1 MKERRLF
8 DELVQMKQSPSLMR
22 TLRITLAGFCVAVV
36 AASAQ
41 TTDSITNSLTLEE
54 FIQTALHHSF
64 DVQIKRYTPNI
75 ARYNLNMSYAGYD
88 PLYSFSGEHDYK
100 LSPGG
105 IDQQGRAFGGTDSEI
120 DRLSTGL
127 RGLLPWG
134 LSYDLGG
141 SLGDRTGTQLGFVPD
156 PNNPT
161 TVVTNSFVD
170 IATGQTI
177 SFRSTNF
184 NSISVRVP
192 SQEVTSGN
200 VGVLQLRQP
209 VLKNFWIDSTRL
221 NIVLNKRN
229 LKISDLELRFQIMN
243 TVTAVEDAYYNL
255 IFSEENV
262 KVQTAARD
270 LAKRLLEENKTKVR
284 IGALAPLD
292 EKQAESQVA
301 SSEADLL
308 AALGTR
314 DTQQRV
320 LKNLLSD
327 DYSKWG
333 DVVVTPKEA
342 LQAVPQSFNKQ
353 ESWQKG
359 LSMRPDLH
367 QAKLSLEKQGYVVRY
382 QRNQLFPQ
390 LDLFGTYG
398 YSGSSSEYSGTL
410 DQFRRGDSPFYSA
423 GADVSIPLGN
433 TGARNNFKAAKA
445 TKAQMALQ
453 LKQLEQTVLV
463 QIENAIAVAMTSF
476 ERVKATKNASEFAE
490 AALDAEQKKLQNGKS
505 TSFQVLQ
512 LQKDLTAARSSEIRA
527 LADYN
532 IALSQLA
539 LNEGTTLERRKI
551 IFDVK

>member
-1 MKERRLF
+1 
-8 DELVQMKQSPSLMR
+8 MKQSPSPMR
-22 TLRITLAGFCVAVV
+22 TLRTTLAGFCVAAV

-41 TTDSITNSLTLEE
+41 TTDSITNRLTLEE
-54 FIQTALHHSF
+54 FIQTALQHNF
-64 DVQIKRYTPNI
+64 DVQIKRYNPEI
-75 ARYNLNMSYAGYD
+75 ARYNLNSFYGGYD
-88 PLYSFSGEHDYK
+88 PTFSFSGEHDYS

-105 IDQQGRAFGGTDSEI
+105 IDAQGRPFGGTSSET

-134 LSYDLGG
+134 LIYDLGG
-141 SLGDRTGTQLGFVPD
+141 SLGDRTGTQLSNVPD
-156 PNNPT
+156 LNNPII
-161 TVVTNSFVD
+161 VTNSFVD
-170 IATGQTI
+170 PNTGNTI
-177 SFRSTNF
+177 SQRLTNYNF
-184 NSISVRVP
+184 VSVRVP

-221 NIVLNKRN
+221 SIVLNKRN
-229 LKISDLELRFQIMN
+229 LKISDLELRFQIMS

-255 IFSEENV
+255 IFSEKNV

-284 IGALAPLD
+284 IGALAQLD
-292 EKQAESQVA
+292 AKQAESQVA

-320 LKNLLSD
+320 LKNLMSD
-327 DYSKWG
+327 DYSKWE
-333 DVVVTPKEA
+333 DVVVTPTEA
-342 LQAVPQSFNKQ
+342 LQAVPQPFNKQ
-353 ESWQKG
+353 GSWEKG

-367 QAKLSLEKQGYVVRY
+367 QAKLSLEKQGYVVRF

-390 LDLFGTYG
+390 LDLFGNYG
-398 YSGSSSEYSGTL
+398 LSGSDKEFSGTL
-410 DQFRRGDSPFYSA
+410 DQFRRGNSPFYSA

-433 TGARNNFKAAKA
+433 TGARNNYKAAKA
-445 TKAQMALQ
+445 AKEQMALQ

-551 IFDVK
+551 SLDVK

>member
-1 MKERRLF
+1 MQLKLIR
-8 DELVQMKQSPSLMR
+8 
-22 TLRITLAGFCVAVV
+22 GFCVSLIVV
-36 AASAQ
+36 A
-41 TTDSITNSLTLEE
+41 TTWGAEPDSPGTRALTLEE
-54 FIQTALHHSF
+54 CIQTALQHNF
-64 DVQIKRYTPNI
+64 DVQIKRYTPEI
-75 ARYNLNMSYAGYD
+75 SRYNLNISYAGYD
-88 PLYSFSGEHDYK
+88 PTFSFAGEHDYS

-105 IDQQGRAFGGTDSEI
+105 IDAQGRPFGGTSSET

-134 LSYDLGG
+134 LIYDLGG
-141 SLGDRTGTQLGFVPD
+141 SLGDRTGTQLSNVPD
-156 PNNPT
+156 LNNPII
-161 TVVTNSFVD
+161 VTNSFVD
-170 IATGQTI
+170 PNTGNTI
-177 SFRSTNF
+177 SQRLTNYNF
-184 NSISVRVP
+184 VSVRVP

-221 NIVLNKRN
+221 SIVLNKRN
-229 LKISDLELRFQIMN
+229 LKISDLELRFQIMS

-284 IGALAPLD
+284 IGALAQLD

-320 LKNLLSD
+320 LKNLMSD
-327 DYSKWG
+327 DYSKWE
-333 DVVVTPKEA
+333 DVVVTPTEP

-367 QAKLSLEKQGYVVRY
+367 QAKLSLEKQGYVVRF

-398 YSGSSSEYSGTL
+398 FSGAAREYSGTL
-410 DQFRRGDSPFYSA
+410 DQFRRGSSPFYSA
-423 GADVSIPLGN
+423 GAEVSIPLGN
-433 TGARNNFKAAKA
+433 TGARNNYKLAKA
-445 TKAQMALQ
+445 TKEQMALQ

-463 QIENAIAVAMTSF
+463 QIENAIAVATTSF

-551 IFDVK
+551 SLDVK